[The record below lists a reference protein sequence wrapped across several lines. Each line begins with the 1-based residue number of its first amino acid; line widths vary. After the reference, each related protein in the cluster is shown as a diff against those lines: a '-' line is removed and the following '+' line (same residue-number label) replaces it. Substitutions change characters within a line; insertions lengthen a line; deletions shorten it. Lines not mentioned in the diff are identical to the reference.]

1 MVPNDSPYVGMKYW
15 IFVRPLE
22 APIQYSRTIT
32 RTRELILRN
41 NYYVLFVLM
50 HHFTWSTTVRK
61 HSYSQLKY
69 LIKIN
74 WSTSV
79 FLHENS
85 VLYVHYLIHGYTKW
99 FHHNFHK
106 RKDEGKTSIIRCLNS
121 FAVNFQRYQTF
132 TKFTKANQNFTNVRK
147 LKFLEAPGR

>member
-32 RTRELILRN
+32 WTRELILWN

-99 FHHNFHK
+99 YHHNLTNVNMK
-106 RKDEGKTSIIRCLNS
+106 KKTTIIRCLYS
-121 FAVNFQRYQTF
+121 FVINFQRHQTF
-132 TKFTKANQNFTNVRK
+132 TNVTK
-147 LKFLEAPGR
+147 LKLLEAPGR